1 MTFEEAYA
9 KHVEFGPSVV
19 TITELER
26 ILIAEFRQDKSPLMK
41 RIANACGK
49 LLNVYKTNEFPEGD
63 SRRLR
68 NLVCYNRLNDK
79 VREFGK

>member
-26 ILIAEFRQDKSPLMK
+26 ILIAEFRQDKSPLTQ
-41 RIANACGK
+41 RVANACGRIHT
-49 LLNVYKTNEFPEGD
+49 LYLENTFSEGD
-63 SRRLR
+63 PRRMR